1 MPPSKEAQSFAV
13 KRAQVEFHNF
23 ASLGEPE
30 RALRIYGEE
39 NQRRG
44 GLIAK
49 HRDFIGPMSPFLE
62 VGANAGHTSYLL
74 ANEFQADGF
83 ALDISADSL
92 RHGIALQQAWG
103 YARAPIRIGGDALNL
118 PFRDN
123 SLRFVMTHQTLSQF
137 QDIEKV
143 FIEVKR
149 VLAPGGVFFFS
160 EEPLLRKLSLRL
172 YRCPYV
178 DTMKPWERKLHE
190 WGLLGYLVKDVIGAH
205 QEESFGIR
213 QNHTMELRDWDALVK
228 KHFAEHHYEMFVP
241 RRGWG
246 EAAGY
251 RVAKMID
258 KHGTDWVPARLLGGT
273 LAAFCR
279 KEGSATVAFDAAKFE
294 SILRCPDCHGALARD
309 ANNSDST
316 LRCAC
321 GYQAPDE
328 GGVYNLIGADERSEL
343 YPGDR
348 ADLIDFSI
356 PGHESKLGE
365 GWHNVEGV
373 YGNKYRWM
381 GSHATVTLKRMQVGA
396 NTLRLRGFA
405 QAEWFDQPAAQ
416 STPPTIELRVNGQT
430 ISKQQLERN
439 GMIVIEAPVPPA
451 SEYQLEIIAS
461 PIWRAPGDQRD
472 LTWMVSLIRLIEA

>member
-1 MPPSKEAQSFAV
+1 MESQSFAV

-23 ASLGEPE
+23 ASYGEPE
-30 RALRIYGEE
+30 RALRVYGEE

-44 GLIAK
+44 GILAK
-49 HRDFIGPMSPFLE
+49 HLDFVGPLTPFLE

-74 ANEFQADGF
+74 CNEFGAAGY

-103 YARAPIRIGGDALNL
+103 YDRAPIRIGGDALNL

-143 FIEVKR
+143 FLEVKR

-213 QNHTMELRDWDALVK
+213 QNHTMELRDWDALVR
-228 KHFAEHHYEMFVP
+228 KHFADHRYEMFVP

-246 EAAGY
+246 EQAGY
-251 RVAKMID
+251 KLAKFID
-258 KHGTDWVPARLLGGT
+258 RNGSDWVPARLMGGT

-279 KEGSATVAFDAAKFE
+279 KEGSSNTSYDAATFE
-294 SILRCPDCHGALARD
+294 TALQCPDCRGALSRDAARD
-309 ANNSDST
+309 GDAT

-321 GYQAPDE
+321 GYSAPDE
-328 GGVYNLIGADERSEL
+328 GGVYNLIRSDERREL

-365 GWHNVEGV
+365 GWHALEGI

-381 GSHATVTLKRMQVGA
+381 GSHAGVTLKRVHERA
-396 NTLRLRGFA
+396 NTIRLRGFA
-405 QAEWFDQPAAQ
+405 QAEWFEHGAA
-416 STPPTIELRVNGQT
+416 PTIELKVNGQT

-439 GMIVIEAPVPPA
+439 GMIVIEAPVPSA
-451 SEYQLEIIAS
+451 AEYQLEILAG
-461 PIWRAPGDQRD
+461 PTWRAPGDQRD
-472 LTWMVSLIRLIEA
+472 LTWMVSLIRLIEG

>member
-1 MPPSKEAQSFAV
+1 MSNDSAQSFAV

-30 RALRIYGEE
+30 RAQRIYGEE
-39 NQRRG
+39 NRRRG

-49 HRDFIGPMSPFLE
+49 HRDFIGQMTPFLE

-74 ANEFQADGF
+74 ANEFGADGF

-92 RHGIALQQAWG
+92 RHGIALQHAWG
-103 YARAPIRIGGDALNL
+103 YQRAPVRVGGDALNL

-137 QDIEKV
+137 LDIEKV
-143 FIEVKR
+143 IVECKR

-160 EEPLLRKLSLRL
+160 EEPLLRKLSMRL
-172 YRCPYV
+172 YRCPYE
-178 DTMKPWERKLHE
+178 DTMKPWERRLHK

-213 QNHTMELRDWDALVK
+213 QNHTMELRDWDQMILR
-228 KHFAEHHYEMFVP
+228 HFPEHRYEMFVP

-246 EAAGY
+246 EVAAY
-251 RVAKMID
+251 RVAKKID

-279 KEGSATVAFDAAKFE
+279 KPGGADVAYDPAHFETV
-294 SILRCPDCHGALARD
+294 LRCPDCHGALARG
-309 ANNSDST
+309 AQET

-321 GYQAPDE
+321 GYSAADE
-328 GGVYNLIGADERSEL
+328 SGVYNLIRADERREL

-348 ADLIDFSI
+348 GDLIDCSI
-356 PGHESKLGE
+356 AGHEAKLGS
-365 GWHNVEGV
+365 GWHDVEGIH
-373 YGNKYRWM
+373 GNKYRWM
-381 GSHATVTLKRMQVGA
+381 SGRAVATLTPVHPGNQA
-396 NTLRLRGFA
+396 IRLRGFA
-405 QAEWFDQPAAQ
+405 QPEWFKQGSVP
-416 STPPTIELRVNGQT
+416 EVVVRVNGTEVARQRV
-430 ISKQQLERN
+430 ERN
-439 GMIVIEAPVPPA
+439 GLLVMEAPVA
-451 SEYQLEIIAS
+451 AAAQYQVELAAT
-461 PIWRAPGDQRD
+461 PVWRAPDDTRE
-472 LTWMVSLIRLIEA
+472 LTLNVSLIRLIDL

>member
-1 MPPSKEAQSFAV
+1 L
-13 KRAQVEFHNF
+13 H
-23 ASLGEPE
+23 
-30 RALRIYGEE
+30 LRVYGEE

-44 GLIAK
+44 GILSK
-49 HRDFIGPMSPFLE
+49 HLDFAGPLTPFLE

-74 ANEFQADGF
+74 CNEYGASGY

-103 YARAPIRIGGDALNL
+103 YDRAPIRIGGDALNL

-137 QDIEKV
+137 QDIEAV
-143 FIEVKR
+143 FLEVKR

-213 QNHTMELRDWDALVK
+213 QNHTMELRDWDALVR
-228 KHFAEHHYEMFVP
+228 KHFAEHRYEMFVP

-246 EAAGY
+246 ERTGY
-251 RVAKMID
+251 NIAKRID

-279 KEGSATVAFDAAKFE
+279 KAGGSDVAYSPEHFE
-294 SILRCPDCHGALARD
+294 SSLQCPDCRGGLTRD
-309 ANNSDST
+309 ADQT

-321 GYQAPDE
+321 GYSAADE
-328 GGVYNLIGADERSEL
+328 GGVYNLIRSEERREL

-348 ADLIDFSI
+348 DDLIDFSI
-356 PGHESKLGE
+356 PAHAAKLGE
-365 GWHNVEGV
+365 GWHALEGI

-381 GSHATVTLKRMQVGA
+381 GTRATATLKPVRPGPHSI
-396 NTLRLRGFA
+396 RLRGFA
-405 QAEWFDQPAAQ
+405 QPEWFG
-416 STPPTIELRVNGQT
+416 SNTPPAIELRVNGH
-430 ISKQQLERN
+430 SVYKQQLERN
-439 GMIVIEAPVPPA
+439 GMIVIEAPVPQT
-451 SEYQLEIIAS
+451 SVCEVEILAS
-461 PIWRAPGDQRD
+461 PTWRAPGDQRD
-472 LTWMVSLIRLIEA
+472 LTWMVSLLRLIET